1 MAKKIPRFVE
11 EGYAEYNQKFLF
23 NKLTNKLVLDENGNR
38 IPYYGQDNIY
48 SFIGVIPSAPD
59 WAKQEYE
66 EYIKM
71 KGR

>member
-1 MAKKIPRFVE
+1 MSKKLPRFVE
-11 EGYAEYNQKFLF
+11 EGYAEYNQKYLYDGLF
-23 NKLTNKLVLDENGNR
+23 NKLVLDQDGNR
-38 IPYYGQDNIY
+38 IPYYGQLGKL

-71 KGR
+71 SGR

>member
-1 MAKKIPRFVE
+1 MSVKLPRFVI
-11 EGYAEYNQKFLF
+11 EGYAEYNQKYLYDGLF
-23 NKLTNKLVLDENGNR
+23 NKLVLDENGNR
-38 IPYYGQDNIY
+38 IPYYGQLGKFG
-48 SFIGVIPSAPD
+48 FIGVIPSAPD